1 MGNLIGRL
9 FAGAMMLSAGTELQA
24 QCASPS
30 AARVDSARRYI
41 DGLVRRDRLMAL
53 GAAVADRCGN
63 VVFSAVR
70 GTAATEFGAPAT
82 AATPFTLYSSTK
94 VMTIV
99 VTLMLVQEGKL
110 SLDQPIGELL
120 PGLPPSWRPIPL
132 VRLLSH
138 SAGLK
143 DGLALP
149 PDLDADSVRTRL
161 EAAGFAYPPGTAS
174 RYGQTGFNLVRRIL
188 MRAEGKSFP
197 ELMATRLFRP
207 LRMTSTHYGGAQAII
222 AGRATPYELDD
233 GGELRRR
240 HFEHGADGWAAA
252 GLNSSVGDLGRFIA
266 AVLSGRLVR
275 PELLARM
282 WERVPLADGRPGQFT
297 AGLDPA
303 GREGHRSAG
312 FEGGGGATQRFY
324 YDDGLAVAVV
334 SNGPRQRFN
343 PEAVAFEIAGIFD
356 NDVRPRGSIV
366 ASRVFDLASGGD
378 EAGALRLLA
387 DQERRGAEE
396 GLEPALN
403 ALGYRLLGQGRND
416 LALAAFQANTR
427 LHPSSSNAFDSLG
440 EALAAASKREEAI
453 AAFERAVRLDPQN
466 RNSAEWLERLRK

>member
-1 MGNLIGRL
+1 MRHLIGRL
-9 FAGAMMLSAGTELQA
+9 AAGALLLAASSDLHA
-24 QCASPS
+24 QCTRPA
-30 AARVDSARRYI
+30 AARADSARRYV
-41 DGLVRRDRLMAL
+41 DALVRRDRLMAF
-53 GAAVADRCGN
+53 GATVADRCGS

-70 GTAATEFGAPAT
+70 GTAAAEFGVPAT
-82 AATPFTLYSSTK
+82 AATPFTLYSSSK
-94 VMTIV
+94 IMTV
-99 VTLMLVQEGKL
+99 AVTLMLVQEGKL

-143 DGLALP
+143 DGLGLP

-197 ELMATRLFRP
+197 ELMAARLFRP
-207 LRMTSTHYGGAQAII
+207 LRMTSTYYGGAQAII
-222 AGRATPYELDD
+222 PGRATPYELDAA
-233 GGELRRR
+233 GELRRR
-240 HFEHGADGWAAA
+240 HFEHSADGWAAA
-252 GLNSSVGDLGRFIA
+252 GLNSSVDDLGRFIA

-303 GREGHRSAG
+303 GREGHRSSG

-324 YDDGLAVAVV
+324 FDDGLAVAVV

-356 NDVRPRGSIV
+356 DDVRPAGSIV
-366 ASRVFDLASGGD
+366 ASRIFDLASAGD

-387 DQERRGAEE
+387 DQERKGAEE

-403 ALGYRLLGQGRND
+403 ALGYRLLGQGKRE
-416 LALAAFQANTR
+416 LAVSAFRANTR
-427 LHPSSSNAFDSLG
+427 LYPASSNAFDSLG

-453 AAFERAVRLDPQN
+453 AAFERAVQLDPQN
-466 RNSAEWLERLRK
+466 GNSADWLKRLRR